1 MNSKEWTTYYP
12 PTAPFYNEQPSA
24 VNGVSYKRY
33 RVTVEE
39 IEEDDEVIR
48 HRLMALCADGTNH
61 HHLVAWKVLE
71 RRYGFVVGGY
81 KQPARLATADDR
93 ANWEKED
100 AAREESRQRVAA
112 QEEAERIAR
121 NAKAKRSRSCSENT
135 RVVPRCAGC
144 SIPSDS

>member
-12 PTAPFYNEQPSA
+12 PTASSYDEKPSA

-39 IEEDDEVIR
+39 IGEDDEVIR
-48 HRLMALCADGTNH
+48 HRLMALCVDGTNH
-61 HHLVAWKVLE
+61 HHLVDWKVLE
-71 RRYGFVVGGY
+71 RRYGFVVGWY

-100 AAREESRQRVAA
+100 AAREEDRQRDEAR
-112 QEEAERIAR
+112 EEAERIAR
-121 NAKAKRSRSCSENT
+121 NEKALARRAAKKAK
-135 RVVPRCAGC
+135 P
-144 SIPSDS
+144 